1 VNGAIAD
8 DTEKK
13 IDKRWRRKAVALF
26 GCTQA
31 PPPPA
36 QKQAQEK
43 TQPQQKKDYSQ
54 PHTAW
59 AP

>member
-1 VNGAIAD
+1 MNSKEVAILL
-8 DTEKK
+8 
-13 IDKRWRRKAVALF
+13 ISIALF

-36 QKQAQEK
+36 QKQAQEQTK
-43 TQPQQKKDYSQ
+43 EQQKKDYSQ